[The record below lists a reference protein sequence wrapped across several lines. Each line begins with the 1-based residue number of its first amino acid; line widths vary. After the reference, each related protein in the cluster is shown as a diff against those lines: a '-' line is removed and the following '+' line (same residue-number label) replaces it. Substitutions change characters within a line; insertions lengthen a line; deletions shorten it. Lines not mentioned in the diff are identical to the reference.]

1 MLHPGC
7 VEGIFHNNPNK
18 ESYNYDEVGTF
29 PLDALVDGNSSAYSF
44 ITSKPYQPEWLLG
57 NGGSLSP
64 WVEVRLSDN
73 GSAVQ
78 LGAVRVAV
86 RPRVVP
92 NDFEIQTSVDG
103 VTWKTVVN
111 EDNYDWSEE
120 KTAAMFTFQPL
131 QAARL
136 RFVAH
141 NLEKL
146 VEDESYYFQLSELE
160 AYGVAQTISVDTSN
174 DLLKP
179 GCVSP
184 IYQINGGALQD
195 YTNYTY
201 PLNNLVD
208 DDVQTFI
215 SSDSLLRPWLAAN
228 GGELAPWVDVSVTDD
243 GTAVMV
249 GGVQISIQETYNKP
263 VDFSILASEDGQNWT
278 TCRQLKGYD
287 WGETTSRLFTFA
299 PVSASK
305 LRIQVRDLDGQQEG
319 LPLYFRLTELEAYAP
334 TDFIDIGRVIYVQV
348 SSSETCTPSGIA
360 ALHDNS
366 DKTYAA
372 EHAIN
377 GMYYDNLEHLGYAV
391 PESFGLKNFKNTAD
405 IEINI
410 LRWWQHRIFRNS
422 GVSADGTEIYLD
434 TDWLTSLQSTAYS
447 DRITWIENAYEFI
460 DQPGEWYL
468 NRSESK
474 LYYKPDGSM
483 DGKSATLPVT
493 EQLLVFE
500 GTENITFDGVKFED
514 TSWLTPN
521 EIGYNDAQSGTYAQH
536 NGVWGDVPGAIETHA
551 AKNITITNSELRN
564 LGIGGIRIGNGSS
577 DCAITNSAI
586 HDISSS
592 GIFIG
597 NNTGH
602 NHGYCDPGT
611 DVTGVVVRN
620 NYITRTGL
628 DIFGS
633 SAICA
638 LYTSDTVIDHNE
650 VCYTTYTGISLGWGW
665 DWKNAPCSGNNT
677 VSNNYIHDTGKTIH
691 DGGSFYSLGLQEGT
705 KVFGNYLHHHSDGLY
720 DKDGGLYTDEG
731 STGMELYNNVVGDG
745 VYWWQKIWTTN
756 IKDCYWHDN
765 FYSVNR
771 SWDSG
776 VNIRQENNTYVEGGD
791 FSQYPAAQAIINNA
805 GLTDPS
811 VKDGVRMGIA
821 EKHNVTLMQ
830 YPDGEAYYFEKPA
843 GLLTFTIPS
852 QIGNTQYDKL
862 AHTANILMPESTDRT
877 SLAGNFTMAPG
888 FTCDKASGSRQNFTS
903 PVVYTFTDGTD
914 TIAWTVT
921 VTCDVTADGPLV
933 GTETTLDAAI
943 AARSDW
949 TQEPAEAENGGALFT
964 PAKSFSA
971 YIGDRIAND
980 AILEFDVQSV
990 LDGNDWTGY
999 ALRMQD
1005 PYSTLGTMYHI
1016 VFKQDAIELQKWVNG
1031 NRTMLIG
1038 TIEGYDPVY
1047 GDVENKFYTSDIR
1060 HSIKTGAIDVPT
1072 GVRLFLYIDGNKV
1085 FDVIDADD
1093 PITNDGFF
1101 GMYPMT
1107 HDMTLLPFSNIDT
1120 SPKPDPGP
1128 DPEPNP
1134 ILPILPSGG
1143 QSAWKNP
1150 YQDVTDSSSYYEA
1163 VRYVTEKG
1171 LMNGTSASTFS
1182 PDAAMTRAMMVT
1194 ILWRMEKEPAALRSN
1209 FMDLTADWYR
1219 TAVDWAAETGVV
1231 NGVGNGKFAPNAT
1244 LSLEQL
1250 ITILYRYAEN
1260 KGYNV
1265 SKSASLDSFTDGSAV
1280 SAYAKPAMQWA
1291 VGMNFLSGNTL
1302 TPGAPASRAQIAQ
1315 VLMLFCKTYIK

>member
-131 QAARL
+131 QATRL

-243 GTAVMV
+243 GTAVTV

-1120 SPKPDPGP
+1120 SPKPDPDP
-1128 DPEPNP
+1128 APEPKP

-1163 VRYVTEKG
+1163 VCYVTEKG

-1194 ILWRMEKEPAALRSN
+1194 ILWRMEKEPAALKSN
-1209 FMDLTADWYR
+1209 FTDLTADWYR

-1250 ITILYRYAEN
+1250 ITILYRYAEIR
-1260 KGYNV
+1260 GIT
-1265 SKSASLDSFTDGSAV
+1265 SRSPLRSIRSRTAALSAHTQG
-1280 SAYAKPAMQWA
+1280 PPC
-1291 VGMNFLSGNTL
+1291 SGQ
-1302 TPGAPASRAQIAQ
+1302 SE
-1315 VLMLFCKTYIK
+1315 

>member
-1 MLHPGC
+1 M
-7 VEGIFHNNPNK
+7 
-18 ESYNYDEVGTF
+18 
-29 PLDALVDGNSSAYSF
+29 
-44 ITSKPYQPEWLLG
+44 
-57 NGGSLSP
+57 
-64 WVEVRLSDN
+64 RLSDN

-174 DLLKP
+174 DLLEP

-243 GTAVMV
+243 GTAVTV

-949 TQEPAEAENGGALFT
+949 TQEPAEAENGGTLFT
-964 PAKSFSA
+964 TVKGFSA
-971 YIGDRIAND
+971 YIGDRISND
-980 AILEFDVQSV
+980 AILEFDMQSA

-1120 SPKPDPGP
+1120 SPKPDPDP
-1128 DPEPNP
+1128 DPEPRP

-1194 ILWRMEKEPAALRSN
+1194 ILWRMEKEPAALKSN
-1209 FMDLTADWYR
+1209 FTDLTADWYR

-1315 VLMLFCKTYIK
+1315 VLMLFCKAYIK